1 VAKSATRLNLLVENR
16 IARYLLAIAAVA
28 VAFALR
34 LAFIPLLAG
43 TRAPFGFFFAAV
55 MATSVSGG
63 VGPGVLALLL
73 SLPIGAAFV
82 MRAGY
87 PLSHAAI
94 QSLLFTVEGLV
105 VIYFTFLVRQGREA
119 AREANRQLRRANE
132 EIRRAEAHTHE
143 LLELAPD
150 AFFQSDL
157 SGRFTDVNQAACRLL
172 GYSRDE
178 LMSKTIF
185 DVIPE
190 EDASRLEAVREKLL
204 VPGRAERAE
213 WIHKRKDG
221 TFVPL
226 EVSANILPDGRWQA
240 FARDISER
248 KRIEDERQV
257 FVSFLENSSDFIG
270 VADPDGKPIYVNPA
284 GRRLVGLPAH
294 HPVETT
300 QMLEYYPPDQR
311 AFASD
316 VIVRSMFEQG
326 RWEGETYFRHWQTQD
341 AIPVSDAHF
350 LIRDPRT
357 GRILGTGTI
366 TRDISMA
373 RRITTEREELLAR
386 ERLAR
391 EQAESANERLR
402 ESEERFRLTID
413 EAPIGMARVA
423 LDGRFVRVNHALCEI
438 VGYSPDELTALTF
451 QAITH
456 PDYRDAD
463 VAAARQLARG
473 EIPSYKVEKQYVRK
487 DGSAVDVQLSVSVL
501 RSGNGTPLNY
511 ISQIED
517 ITERK
522 RAESALRLSE
532 AKFSGII
539 SIAADAIISVD
550 ENQQITIFNEGAE
563 RIFGYPR
570 IEVIGKPLEMLIP
583 DRFRVAHRQHFARF
597 FASQETSRTMAQR
610 QDVFGLCK
618 NGKEFP
624 AEASI
629 SKVGVGGVMLF
640 SVVLRDITERKSIDE
655 ALRRAVTAREQVLR
669 IVAHD
674 LRNPLT
680 TIMQSAALA
689 QRGSEPER
697 LNKRLDIISRAAVR
711 MDHLIQDLLD
721 VSLIEAGQ
729 LQIEADRLSASD
741 LVHDAVD
748 MQTPLASSSGLDIR
762 VDVPHD
768 GDVLWANRERLHEV
782 FENLIGNAIKF
793 TEAGGH
799 ITVGATSRDGDVLFS
814 VADTGCGIAVE
825 NLPQVFDPFWQA
837 VPKAGNLGAGLGL
850 PITKGIVEAHGG
862 RIWVESS
869 VGHGS
874 TFFFTIPKAPPDA
887 DHAIQADPRL
897 KA

>member
-1 VAKSATRLNLLVENR
+1 VAKSPTRLNLLVENR

-28 VAFALR
+28 VAFGLR
-34 LAFIPLLAG
+34 LAFVPLVG

-55 MATSVSGG
+55 MATSVSAG
-63 VGPGVLALLL
+63 VGPGVLALVL

-82 MRAGY
+82 LRAGY
-87 PLSHAAI
+87 PFSHAVFL
-94 QSLLFTVEGLV
+94 SLLFTAEGLV
-105 VIYFTFLVRQGREA
+105 VIYFTFLIRQGREA
-119 AREANRQLRRANE
+119 AEEANRQLRRAND

-178 LMSKTIF
+178 LLCKSIF

-190 EDASRLEAVREKLL
+190 EDANRLKAVREKLL
-204 VPGRAERAE
+204 VPGRAERAD

-221 TFVPL
+221 TLIPL

-240 FARDISER
+240 FARDISDR
-248 KRIEDERQV
+248 RRAEDERQV

-270 VADPDGKPIYVNPA
+270 IADPNGNPIYINPA
-284 GRRLVGLPAH
+284 GRRMVGLPAA

-300 QMLEYYPPDQR
+300 QMLDYYPPAQR
-311 AFASD
+311 PFASN
-316 VIVRSMFEQG
+316 VIFLSMVEHG
-326 RWEGETYFRHWQTQD
+326 RWEGETYFRHWQTD
-341 AIPVSDAHF
+341 EAIPVSDAHF
-350 LIRDPRT
+350 LIRDPETSRL
-357 GRILGTGTI
+357 LGMGSI

-373 RRITTEREELLAR
+373 RRIATEREELLAR

-391 EQAESANERLR
+391 ETTESALERLR

-438 VGYSPDELTALTF
+438 VGYTADELRALTF

-456 PDYRDAD
+456 PDDVEDD
-463 VAAARQLARG
+463 VAAARQLERG
-473 EIPSYKVEKQYVRK
+473 EIPRYQVEKRYIRK
-487 DGSAVDVQLSVSVL
+487 DGSIVDVQLSVSTL
-501 RSGNGTPLNY
+501 RSENGAPLYY

-522 RAESALRLSE
+522 RSERAWRLSE
-532 AKFSGII
+532 AKFSSIV

-550 ENQQITIFNEGAE
+550 ARQQITVFNGGAE
-563 RIFGYPR
+563 RMFGYSR
-570 IEVIGKPLEMLIP
+570 TEVMGRQLEMLIP
-583 DRFRVAHRQHFARF
+583 ERFRAVHREQFARF
-597 FASQETSRTMAQR
+597 AASHESARRIAGRQE
-610 QDVFGLCK
+610 VFGLRR
-618 NGKEFP
+618 NGEEFP

-629 SKVGVGGVMLF
+629 SKVGVGGVTLF
-640 SVVLRDITERKSIDE
+640 SVVLRDITERKSIEE
-655 ALRRAVTAREQVLR
+655 ALRRAVTARDQMLG

-680 TIMQSAALA
+680 SIVQSAELA
-689 QRGSEPER
+689 QRGTEPER
-697 LNKRLDIISRAAVR
+697 VNKHLSTISRAAAR
-711 MDHLIQDLLD
+711 MDHLIQGLLD
-721 VSLIEAGQ
+721 VSLIESGQ
-729 LQIEADRLSASD
+729 LKIECERVSATD
-741 LVHDAVD
+741 LVLDAVD
-748 MQTPLASSSGLDIR
+748 LQTPLASSSGLDIR
-762 VDVPHD
+762 IDVPHD

-793 TEAGGH
+793 TDAGGH
-799 ITVGATSRDGDVLFS
+799 VTVGATSRDGDVLFS
-814 VADTGCGIAVE
+814 VTDTGCGIALE
-825 NLPQVFDPFWQA
+825 NLPHVFEPFWQA
-837 VPKAGNLGAGLGL
+837 VPKAGHLGAGLGL
-850 PITKGIVEAHGG
+850 PITKGIVETHGG
-862 RIWVESS
+862 RIWVESA
-869 VGHGS
+869 VGSGS
-874 TFFFTIPKAPPDA
+874 TFYFTIPKARSDA
-887 DHAIQADPRL
+887 DHPQQAVRRV

>member
-1 VAKSATRLNLLVENR
+1 MAQSAIRLNLLVENR
-16 IARYLLAIAAVA
+16 IGRYLLAIAAVA

-34 LAFIPLLAG
+34 LGLVPLTG
-43 TRAPFGFFFAAV
+43 TGAPFPFFFAAV
-55 MATSVSGG
+55 MVTSLSAG
-63 VGPGVLALLL
+63 VGPGIFALLL
-73 SLPIGAAFV
+73 SLPLANYAFV
-82 MRAGY
+82 IRAGN
-87 PLSHAAI
+87 PLSQTVF
-94 QSLLFTVEGLV
+94 QSLLFAVDGLV
-105 VIYFTFLVRQGREA
+105 VIYLAFLMREGRKA
-119 AREANRQLRRANE
+119 AQDANHQLRSANDE
-132 EIRRAEAHTHE
+132 VKKAEARTHE

-150 AFFQSDL
+150 AFFQADL
-157 SGRFTDVNQAACRLL
+157 DARFTDVNQAACRLL
-172 GYSRDE
+172 GYARDE
-178 LMSKTIF
+178 LIGKTIF
-185 DVIPE
+185 DLIPE
-190 EDASRLEAVREKLL
+190 KDAPRLEVVRDKLL
-204 VPGRAERAE
+204 EPGRVERAE
-213 WIHKRKDG
+213 WTHRRKDG
-221 TFVPL
+221 TSVLL
-226 EVSANILPDGRWQA
+226 EVSANILPGGRWQA
-240 FARDISER
+240 FARDVSER

-270 VADPDGKPIYVNPA
+270 VSDPDGTPIYVNPA
-284 GRRLVGLPAH
+284 GRRLVGLPDH
-294 HPVETT
+294 YPVETT
-300 QMLEYYPPDQR
+300 QMLDYYPADQR

-316 VIVRSMFEQG
+316 VIIRSMFEQG
-326 RWEGETYFRHWQTQD
+326 RWEGETYFRQWQTQQ

-357 GRILGTGTI
+357 GRILGTGAI

-373 RRITTEREELLAR
+373 RRIATEREELLAR

-456 PDYRDAD
+456 PDYLNAD
-463 VAAARQLARG
+463 VEAGRQLARG

-501 RSGNGTPLNY
+501 RSPDGAALSY

-517 ITERK
+517 ITDRK
-522 RAESALRLSE
+522 RAE
-532 AKFSGII
+532 K
-539 SIAADAIISVD
+539 
-550 ENQQITIFNEGAE
+550 
-563 RIFGYPR
+563 
-570 IEVIGKPLEMLIP
+570 
-583 DRFRVAHRQHFARF
+583 
-597 FASQETSRTMAQR
+597 
-610 QDVFGLCK
+610 
-618 NGKEFP
+618 
-624 AEASI
+624 
-629 SKVGVGGVMLF
+629 
-640 SVVLRDITERKSIDE
+640 

-689 QRGSEPER
+689 QRGSEPEQ
-697 LNKRLDIISRAAVR
+697 LNKRLDIISRAAIR

-729 LQIEADRLSASD
+729 LKIETGRVSASD
-741 LVHDAVD
+741 LVHEAVD
-748 MQTPLASSSGLDIR
+748 MQTPLASSAGLDIR
-762 VDVPHD
+762 VDVVPD
-768 GDVLWANRERLHEV
+768 RDVLWANRERLHEV
-782 FENLIGNAIKF
+782 LENLIGNAIKF
-793 TEAGGH
+793 SEAGGH
-799 ITVGATSRDGDVLFS
+799 ITVGATSRDKDVLFS
-814 VADTGCGIAVE
+814 VADTGCGIPLE
-825 NLPQVFDPFWQA
+825 NLPRVFDPFWQA

-869 VGHGS
+869 IGRGS

-887 DHAIQADPRL
+887 GHAKHADPRV

>member
-487 DGSAVDVQLSVSVL
+487 DGSTVDVQLSVSVL
-501 RSGNGTPLNY
+501 RSRDGAALSY
-511 ISQIED
+511 VSQIED
-517 ITERK
+517 ITDRK
-522 RAESALRLSE
+522 RAE
-532 AKFSGII
+532 K
-539 SIAADAIISVD
+539 
-550 ENQQITIFNEGAE
+550 
-563 RIFGYPR
+563 
-570 IEVIGKPLEMLIP
+570 
-583 DRFRVAHRQHFARF
+583 
-597 FASQETSRTMAQR
+597 
-610 QDVFGLCK
+610 
-618 NGKEFP
+618 
-624 AEASI
+624 
-629 SKVGVGGVMLF
+629 
-640 SVVLRDITERKSIDE
+640 
-655 ALRRAVTAREQVLR
+655 ALRRAVTSREQVLR

-887 DHAIQADPRL
+887 DHAIAADPRL